1 VKVGKRGEQAGQEWG
16 IDVVFRGANVLTLDD
31 KGRMAMP
38 AKYREQL
45 TASCDGRL
53 IITVGRDRCLLLY
66 PLPVWE
72 EIEAQLNQLPGL
84 DPNVRLLQRNLIG
97 RSEDLELDA
106 QGRVRLP
113 PQLREF
119 AQLEK
124 RIALVGVTK
133 KFELWNEET
142 LAEQH
147 KAWAKVTDSQELN
160 AALASLPL

>member
-1 VKVGKRGEQAGQEWG
+1 M
-16 IDVVFRGANVLTLDD
+16 FRGANVLTLDA

-38 AKYREQL
+38 ARYREQL
-45 TASCDGRL
+45 SASCDGRL
-53 IITVGRDRCLLLY
+53 VITVGRDRCLLLY

-124 RIALVGVTK
+124 RVALVGVTK
-133 KFELWNEET
+133 KFELWNEEILT
-142 LAEQH
+142 GQH
-147 KAWAKVTDSQELN
+147 EAWAKVTDSQELN